1 MNRSTATLL
10 LVFAV
15 ALAVRLAGLGR
26 LPLWYDEAGALEV
39 ITAPDRDAMREAYVR
54 SEVGK
59 GPFFYVFLRVFTSVF
74 GTGLIALRL
83 PSAIAGAVAAAAA
96 GAWAAGLSRA
106 FPVCGGRGSPAAA
119 ALFAGLAI
127 ALHPLSAALARE
139 ARSFAFCG
147 AFLFASAAGSV
158 IAYLGVAGVDP
169 ARERRW
175 RIYTPL
181 LAALGTSAHLCGGFF
196 VAGLVAATA
205 GGMLARGRPLRLLVP
220 GAALYLIVLAAELPL
235 NIEKTAIFYAAGGG
249 GPEVSW
255 RDIAH
260 YARVLL
266 GGGPAGYA
274 VAAVAIY
281 LSWRGRREGRV
292 LLPLAAGVISFGCV
306 VAAQF
311 LVTPILIGGV
321 RYMAWLAA
329 PLAAVLAAAALG
341 RGPGRSLLGA
351 ILLAALATGNFAQAG
366 EQRVYAEDWREVV
379 SRLAAGAAP
388 GDAVL
393 ASGRTVC
400 TALRYHG
407 LPGSIV
413 VADLRGPGPE
423 GLRAAAREVK
433 RADGRFFVVW
443 SHPRDRS
450 LDPPAVLAGE
460 FGPPVEILASPAI
473 RVFRFGP

>member
-1 MNRSTATLL
+1 
-10 LVFAV
+10 V
-15 ALAVRLAGLGR
+15 
-26 LPLWYDEAGALEV
+26 
-39 ITAPDRDAMREAYVR
+39 
-54 SEVGK
+54 
-59 GPFFYVFLRVFTSVF
+59 
-74 GTGLIALRL
+74 
-83 PSAIAGAVAAAAA
+83 
-96 GAWAAGLSRA
+96 
-106 FPVCGGRGSPAAA
+106 A

-235 NIEKTAIFYAAGGG
+235 N
-249 GPEVSW
+249 
-255 RDIAH
+255 
-260 YARVLL
+260 
-266 GGGPAGYA
+266 
-274 VAAVAIY
+274 

-423 GLRAAAREVK
+423 GLREAAREVK